1 MSHEWEQK
9 GHKYRER
16 VRETK
21 LSQGTCECILQMFEI
36 HDSTS
41 LPLNAILR
49 CFVTQRVGRDG

>member
-9 GHKYRER
+9 GHQYRYR
-16 VRETK
+16 VRQTK
-21 LSQGTCECILQMFEI
+21 LSKNGFGSGFFMFEI